1 MSSVCRTLSRK
12 IAREGLNKPQRES
25 YFAVGKKAKKAGLS
39 RKAYIESKRKH
50 KDDRHPIV

>member
-12 IAREGLNKPQRES
+12 IARGGLNKPQRES

-39 RKAYIESKRKH
+39 RKAYIASKRKH